1 LNDVLEHIDAAAE
14 AFDVDELRQCAMDLA
29 RHVALQHDMIG
40 QWRAQHEAMYAMFQ
54 RAAVLC
60 EQRTA
65 FLVDPAARLN

>member
-1 LNDVLEHIDAAAE
+1 
-14 AFDVDELRQCAMDLA
+14 
-29 RHVALQHDMIG
+29 MIG